1 MMGHLLYNKNYIAIE
16 IDVGGSKK
24 GFHAVALRSGR
35 YLTKFAHFDAA
46 TVAAWCRETG
56 ALIVGID
63 APCRWRSTEQARS
76 AERKLATDGISCF
89 ITPDSEKAKSR
100 AFYQWMLNG
109 AELYRRIEPDYPLY
123 NGSTFSGPVCF
134 ETFPQAVACM
144 LADRI
149 VSAKQKA
156 VERRTLLHKAGIDIS
171 ALTNMDLVDAALC
184 ALTAQHLV
192 TGSIKTYGDTTDGFI
207 VVPADSLSEV

>member
-1 MMGHLLYNKNYIAIE
+1 MRHLLYNRNYIAVG
-16 IDVGGSKK
+16 IDVGGSQK
-24 GFHAVALRSGR
+24 GFHAVALRSCR
-35 YLTKFAHFDAA
+35 YLTKFAHLDASD
-46 TVAAWCRETG
+46 VAAWCRETG

-63 APCRWRSTEQARS
+63 APCRWRSTEQART

-123 NGSTFSGPVCF
+123 SGSAFSGPVCF
-134 ETFPQAVACM
+134 ETFPQAVACQ
-144 LADRI
+144 LAGRV

-156 VERRTLLHKAGIDIS
+156 VERRKLLREAGIDIS

-184 ALTAQHLV
+184 ALAAQYLV
-192 TGSIKTYGDTTDGFI
+192 AGSFKTYGDTTDGFI
-207 VVPADSLSEV
+207 VVPADRLSEV